1 MTTQETTTR
10 TTTTSTATNTATG
23 AAKSTEPNTTTGAE
37 SARYAP
43 EHAPRLRWA
52 ELVPDVY
59 KAMVRLDAA
68 ARRGVDPLLLELV
81 KIRASQLNHCA
92 FCLDMH
98 TKDALAAG
106 ESVERIVQL
115 GAWEE
120 SRHFYT
126 EKELAAIELT
136 EAVTVLSGGTSRTE
150 SGGGFVPD
158 EVYERAARQFE
169 EAELAQLIA
178 AITVINAWN
187 RFGVTCRLVP
197 GHYRAGQYK

>member
-1 MTTQETTTR
+1 MTTAQE
-10 TTTTSTATNTATG
+10 A
-23 AAKSTEPNTTTGAE
+23 P
-37 SARYAP
+37 YAP
-43 EHAPRLRWA
+43 EHSPRLDWA
-52 ELVPDVY
+52 KLAPEVY

-68 ARRGVDPLLLELV
+68 ARQGLDPTLLELV

-106 ESVERIVQL
+106 ESVERIIQL

-136 EAVTVLSGGTSRTE
+136 EAVTVLTD
-150 SGGGFVPD
+150 GFVPD
-158 EVYERAARQFE
+158 DVYERAAEQFE
-169 EAELAQLIA
+169 EAELTQLIA
-178 AITVINAWN
+178 AITVINSWN
-187 RFGVTCRLVP
+187 RFGVSTRMVP
-197 GHYRAGQYK
+197 GHYKAGQHK

>member
-1 MTTQETTTR
+1 MTTAQE
-10 TTTTSTATNTATG
+10 A
-23 AAKSTEPNTTTGAE
+23 P
-37 SARYAP
+37 YAP
-43 EHAPRLRWA
+43 EHSPRLHWA
-52 ELVPDVY
+52 QLAPDVY

-68 ARRGVDPLLLELV
+68 ARQGLDPTLLELV

-136 EAVTVLSGGTSRTE
+136 EAVTLITD
-150 SGGGFVPD
+150 GFVPD
-158 EVYERAARQFE
+158 EVYERAAEQFE

-187 RFGVTCRLVP
+187 RFGVSTRMVP
-197 GHYRAGQYK
+197 GHYKAGQHK

>member
-1 MTTQETTTR
+1 M
-10 TTTTSTATNTATG
+10 STAQDIAQDTV
-23 AAKSTEPNTTTGAE
+23 E
-37 SARYAP
+37 YAP
-43 EHAPRLRWA
+43 EHAPRLNWA
-52 ELVPDVY
+52 EHSPEVY
-59 KAMVRLDAA
+59 KAMIRLDTA
-68 ARRGVDPLLLELV
+68 ARQGLDPKLYELV
-81 KIRASQLNHCA
+81 KIRASQVNHCA

-136 EAVTVLSGGTSRTE
+136 EAITVLTD
-150 SGGGFVPD
+150 GFVPD
-158 EVYERAARQFE
+158 EVYERAARHFE
-169 EAELAQLIA
+169 EGELAQLIA

-187 RFGVTCRLVP
+187 RFGVTTRMVP
-197 GHYRAGQYK
+197 GHYRPGQHK

>member
-1 MTTQETTTR
+1 MTTNENT
-10 TTTTSTATNTATG
+10 TATEAF
-23 AAKSTEPNTTTGAE
+23 AA
-37 SARYAP
+37 
-43 EHAPRLRWA
+43 EHAPRLEWA
-52 ELVPDVY
+52 KHAPEVW
-59 KAMVRLDAA
+59 KAMLRLDKAA
-68 ARRGVDPLLLELV
+68 TQGLDPKLGELV

-115 GAWEE
+115 AAWDE

-136 EAVTVLSGGTSRTE
+136 EAVTVLTD
-150 SGGGFVPD
+150 GFVPD
-158 EVYERAARQFE
+158 AVYEKAAAHFDE
-169 EAELAQLIA
+169 PELAQLIA

-187 RFGVTCRLVP
+187 RFGVTCRLTP
-197 GHYRAGQYK
+197 GHYTPGQYA